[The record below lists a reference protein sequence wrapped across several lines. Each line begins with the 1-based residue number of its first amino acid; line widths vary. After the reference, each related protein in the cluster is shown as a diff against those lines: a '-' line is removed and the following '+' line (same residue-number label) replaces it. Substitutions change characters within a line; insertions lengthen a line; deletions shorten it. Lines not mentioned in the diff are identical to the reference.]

1 MKDAIPGGDI
11 VEISVEEDG
20 LGEAVLKNL
29 SVYGRVEVN
38 GNVLRVYM
46 NKGEEKS
53 LEILEYLRKRGI
65 SVKRIMI
72 KEPTLDD
79 VFMYVTGAKLRE

>member
-1 MKDAIPGGDI
+1 LGGAVSKD
-11 VEISVEEDG
+11 
-20 LGEAVLKNL
+20 L
-29 SVYGRVEVN
+29 SLYGRVEVS

-46 NKGEEKS
+46 NKGEEQS
-53 LEILEYLRKRGI
+53 LEILEYLRKRGV

-72 KEPTLDD
+72 KESTLDD

>member
-1 MKDAIPGGDI
+1 
-11 VEISVEEDG
+11 
-20 LGEAVLKNL
+20 
-29 SVYGRVEVN
+29 VYGKTEAN
-38 GNVLRVYM
+38 NNVIRIFM

-53 LEILEYLRKRGI
+53 LEILEYLRKRGV

-79 VFMYVTGAKLRE
+79 VFMYITGAKLRE

>member
-1 MKDAIPGGDI
+1 MGGAVSKD
-11 VEISVEEDG
+11 
-20 LGEAVLKNL
+20 L
-29 SVYGRVEVN
+29 SLYGRVEVS

>member
-1 MKDAIPGGDI
+1 
-11 VEISVEEDG
+11 
-20 LGEAVLKNL
+20 
-29 SVYGRVEVN
+29 
-38 GNVLRVYM
+38 M

-53 LEILEYLRKRGI
+53 LEILEYLRERGI

-79 VFMYVTGAKLRE
+79 VLMYVTGAKLRE

>member
-1 MKDAIPGGDI
+1 MGGAVSKD
-11 VEISVEEDG
+11 
-20 LGEAVLKNL
+20 L
-29 SVYGRVEVN
+29 SLYGRVEVS

-46 NKGEEKS
+46 NKGEEQS
-53 LEILEYLRKRGI
+53 LEILEYLRKRGV

-72 KEPTLDD
+72 KESTLDD

>member
-1 MKDAIPGGDI
+1 LKDAIPGGDI

>member
-1 MKDAIPGGDI
+1 MLYRE
-11 VEISVEEDG
+11 EISVEEDV
-20 LGEAVLKNL
+20 LGGAVSKDL
-29 SVYGRVEVN
+29 SVYGRVEVS

>member
-1 MKDAIPGGDI
+1 MLYRE
-11 VEISVEEDG
+11 EISVEEDV
-20 LGEAVLKNL
+20 LGGAVSKDL
-29 SVYGRVEVN
+29 SVYGRVEVS

-53 LEILEYLRKRGI
+53 LEILEYLRKRGV